1 MRPGRP
7 DFYNTGRGCMN
18 TGIIRHGFVLILLAL
33 ISGLFI
39 QAMPIP
45 RLGLSAH
52 TIGILSGVLLL
63 AIGAVWPS
71 FVLSVRQK
79 RLMYWSWVYSSYMNW
94 LGCLLGAVTGAGRST
109 PIASDGVVG
118 APVADAVVGMML
130 LTVVIASFIAA
141 GLSIFGLRSGV
152 SNGAEN
158 ST

>member
-141 GLSIFGLRSGV
+141 GLSIFGLR
-152 SNGAEN
+152 NL
-158 ST
+158 